1 MKRFL
6 LIFLVIPCQMVF
18 ASTDSTATETKPLKW
33 KLLNKA
39 GLDLS
44 EVTFVNW
51 SAGGSN
57 SISALTNVLSTL
69 KYRKDHLKWTSS
81 ARLRY
86 GINKQESQRL
96 RKTEDEFELSSSLG
110 YRKDT
115 ITNWYYSSRFNFRTQ
130 LTNGYNYPDRDNEIS
145 RLMAPGY
152 MFIGGGVEYGK
163 NLEQLTFYFSPIT
176 FKATFVL
183 DQTLADSG
191 AFGVNPATYDEE
203 GNVIEEGENMRTEMG
218 VLLTNYY
225 ETKVYDNIFLKHN
238 LSVYS
243 DYINDFGNLDIDWEV
258 VFDFKVND
266 FVRASLGSHIKYDND
281 IKTFEEVE
289 GEEEP
294 IERGARIQWKQL
306 LGVGVAFDF

>member
-1 MKRFL
+1 
-6 LIFLVIPCQMVF
+6 MVF